1 LSGLPGIEKGISRD
15 VSSLFT
21 GDFFDEMALLH
32 GERRTATVWAA
43 APCYLYELR
52 RDALEETMKKY
63 PHIRNAL
70 EEIDRKRK
78 GELNGGGN
86 KKFTPGAKNQCII
99 TYEKTYPSFFRIG
112 VGFRLQTV
120 PFH

>member
-1 LSGLPGIEKGISRD
+1 M
-15 VSSLFT
+15 SSLFT

-32 GERRTATVWAA
+32 GERRTATVWAVT
-43 APCYLYELR
+43 PCYLYELR

-63 PHIRNAL
+63 SHIRNAL

-99 TYEKTYPSFFRIG
+99 TYEKTYFSFFRFG